1 MDSSTNSGGSTLI
14 RIFDHFPDAE
24 RARIR
29 LLAEGFP
36 PHAVQLDAGDDE
48 AGPVQGNFTVGNRDT
63 MTSRLE
69 RAINALFGGDNHMYR
84 RNYGKT
90 AFRGMV
96 RLIVAVS
103 DPQEQERAHAIVQA
117 CNGSDIE
124 QRTASHAGSRRADAG
139 TPALAG

>member
-1 MDSSTNSGGSTLI
+1 MDSSRSINSGGSTLI

-24 RARIR
+24 QARTR

-96 RLIVAVS
+96 RLVVATRHA
-103 DPQEQERAHAIVQA
+103 DEQERAHAILQA
-117 CNGSDIE
+117 CGGSDIE
-124 QRTASHAGSRRADAG
+124 QRTARCGHDRHGGVAALSR
-139 TPALAG
+139 